1 VLPSPL
7 FDRNAPSPT
16 PFCLQG
22 LQCVDLVYEEMQRV
36 SFECEG
42 CVRVC
47 VLIDTPASPS
57 LPPLLF

>member
-1 VLPSPL
+1 MLPSPL
-7 FDRNAPSPT
+7 FSRNAPPPPT

-42 CVRVC
+42 CVRARV
-47 VLIDTPASPS
+47 
-57 LPPLLF
+57 F